1 MIKAKLSAL
10 QKSLFFWRSDAL
22 SQSILSGIF
31 TVGALTACVKAVA
44 FGKELIVASRFGTS
58 DVMDAFT
65 SAFVIWTFVV
75 TLVAGAMP
83 DAVVPIYAKAK
94 KHSISRARDLVISSI
109 WIYFAQIVC
118 CTLLVLAIGQLIVP
132 WFTKE
137 YSPEKQALT
146 LTLFRHL
153 APFSILWGLSQ
164 LFAALLQARKEFKLA
179 SVAPVAVPVLTVFA
193 LVGFH
198 GFGIFALIYGILAGA
213 LVHLSILVVGYFR
226 DSSVLELFR
235 PRKIWTP
242 DIRLALNTSWPYL
255 LSGLVMGSVAL
266 VDIGMAAW
274 LEPGSVS
281 ALAYAERI
289 CAIGLTL
296 AATATTE
303 AFFPYLSELVA
314 AEKWAKLRK
323 TVFQFTKLIF
333 LIASGVVA
341 ILFLSSNWLV
351 AILFERNEFTEQDTV
366 RVASIL
372 RWLSFQIPFY
382 IIAVLSARV
391 VCAML
396 ASKIIFLTS
405 CINLVL
411 NISFNYVFSRML
423 GVEGIALSTALVY
436 AISAMM
442 LFSYF
447 VIVSKRHEKLQPLLP
462 DSQ

>member
-10 QKSLFFWRSDAL
+10 QRGLFFWRHDAL
-22 SQSILSGIF
+22 SQRILSGIF

-58 DVMDAFT
+58 DAMDAFT

-94 KHSISRARDLVISSI
+94 KESINRAEDLVISSI
-109 WIYFAQIVC
+109 WIYLGQIILC
-118 CTLLVLAIGQLIVP
+118 SLLVLLLGQQIIPL
-132 WFTKE
+132 FTKE
-137 YSPEKQALT
+137 YSPEKQELT
-146 LTLFRHL
+146 LRLFHHL
-153 APFSILWGLSQ
+153 APFALLWGMSQ
-164 LFAALLQARKEFKLA
+164 FFAALLQARKQFKLA
-179 SVAPVAVPVLTVFA
+179 SLAPITIPVVTVIA
-193 LVGFH
+193 LFGFDRY
-198 GFGIFALIYGILAGA
+198 GIIALIYGILAGA
-213 LVHLSILVVGYFR
+213 ALHLSLLVFGYFK
-226 DSSVLELFR
+226 DSSVLALFR
-235 PRKIWTP
+235 PRKMWTP

-314 AEKWAKLRK
+314 SEQWARLRK
-323 TVFQFTKLIF
+323 TVIQFTKLILLVSF
-333 LIASGVVA
+333 GIVA
-341 ILFLSSNWLV
+341 ILYLTSDWLV
-351 AILFERNEFTEQDTV
+351 ATLFQRQEFTQQDSI

-372 RWLSFQIPFY
+372 RWLSFQVPFY

-396 ASKIIFLTS
+396 ASKIIFVTS
-405 CINLVL
+405 CINMVL
-411 NISFNYVFSRML
+411 NVTCNYYFSRLL
-423 GVEGIALSTALVY
+423 GVEGIALSTAIVY
-436 AISAMM
+436 AISATM

-447 VIVSKRHEKLQPLLP
+447 VLASRRQEQPP
-462 DSQ
+462 KTPPSQ